1 MPWTCTSHEEGPPSI
16 CSSDMGSAWE
26 EGQRQTA
33 GYLEM
38 DNEMEEAGKTW
49 NELWWLARDRPT
61 RGANFFDA
69 LCSIGSEED
78 WVGNMKQP
86 HTENAMLYTVYN
98 D

>member
-1 MPWTCTSHEEGPPSI
+1 
-16 CSSDMGSAWE
+16 
-26 EGQRQTA
+26 
-33 GYLEM
+33 
-38 DNEMEEAGKTW
+38 MEEAGKTW

-78 WVGNMKQP
+78 WVGNIQQP